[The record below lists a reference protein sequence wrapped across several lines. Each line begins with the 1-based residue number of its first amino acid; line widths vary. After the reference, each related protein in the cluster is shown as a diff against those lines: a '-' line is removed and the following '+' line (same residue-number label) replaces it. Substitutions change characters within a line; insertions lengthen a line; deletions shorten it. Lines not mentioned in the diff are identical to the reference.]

1 MTYFD
6 ETNAV
11 EETNDLPPFN
21 REEWIRQKR
30 AEREQAY
37 QMISEQAELLPGDG
51 ERFKSCLDLMGRFS
65 QLSVNNILLLECQKP
80 DAKDLRGFDT
90 WKDQKVSIKKGETG
104 IMLFEA
110 GKQYTRRD
118 GTTATAYNVKR
129 VFDVSQTD
137 LPFAVSPIVR
147 RDGHMLIRALVKYAP
162 CRFEGAEASKLP
174 RGRVAVYDQAA
185 NTVLALP
192 GAGDDDLFREMALAV
207 AYAHLSKS
215 EYNSPAKDTI
225 AVCTA
230 YVLCVRNG
238 IDTAD
243 FDFSKQPET
252 LKDMDET
259 QIKAVL
265 AKIRSVANTISQ
277 DMEKHFEKLKEVPP
291 RDDAR

>member
-1 MTYFD
+1 MTYYD
-6 ETNAV
+6 ETNV
-11 EETNDLPPFN
+11 LEETNDLPPFN

-37 QMISEQAELLPGDG
+37 QMISEQAGQLPGDG
-51 ERFKSCLDLMGRFS
+51 ERFKTCLDLMGRFS

-80 DAKDLRGFDT
+80 DAKELKDFDA

-110 GKQYTRRD
+110 GKQYARRD

-147 RDGHMLIRALVKYAP
+147 RDDRVLIRALVKYAP
-162 CRFEGAEASKLP
+162 CRFEGTEAPNLP
-174 RGRVAVYDQAA
+174 RGRVAVYDQAT

-192 GAGDDDLFREMALAV
+192 GAGGDDLFREMALAV
-207 AYAHLSKS
+207 AYAHLAKS
-215 EYNSPAKDTI
+215 DYNGPAKDAI
-225 AVCTA
+225 AVCAA

-238 IDTAD
+238 VDTAG
-243 FDFSKQPET
+243 FDFSKQPVSVKE
-252 LKDMDET
+252 MDET

-265 AKIRSVANTISQ
+265 AKIRSVANAISQ
-277 DMEKHFEKLKEVPP
+277 DMEKHFEKLKEAQS

>member
-21 REEWIRQKR
+21 REEWIQQKR

-37 QMISEQAELLPGDG
+37 QMISEQAGLLPGDG
-51 ERFKSCLDLMGRFS
+51 ERFKTCLDLMGRFG

-80 DAKDLRGFDT
+80 DAKELKEFNA
-90 WKDQKVSIKKGETG
+90 WKDQRVSIKKGETG

-147 RDGHMLIRALVKYAP
+147 RDDRILIRALVKYAP

-174 RGRVAVYDQAA
+174 RGRVAVYDQES

-192 GAGDDDLFREMALAV
+192 GAGGDDLFREMALAV
-207 AYAHLSKS
+207 AYAHLAKS
-215 EYNSPAKDTI
+215 EYNGPAKDAI
-225 AVCTA
+225 AVCAA

-238 IDTAD
+238 IDTAA
-243 FDFSKQPET
+243 FDFSKQPVT
-252 LKDMDET
+252 VRDMDET

-265 AKIRSVANTISQ
+265 GKIRSVANTISQ
-277 DMEKHFEKLKEVPP
+277 DMEKHFEKVKEAQS

>member
-1 MTYFD
+1 MSYFD
-6 ETNAV
+6 ETNV
-11 EETNDLPPFN
+11 LEDTNDLPPFN

-37 QMISEQAELLPGDG
+37 RMISEQAELLPGDG
-51 ERFKSCLDLMGRFS
+51 ERFKTCLDLIGRFG

-80 DAKDLRGFDT
+80 DAKELKDFDA

-104 IMLFEA
+104 VMLFEA

-147 RDGHMLIRALVKYAP
+147 RDDRILIRALVKYAP
-162 CRFEGAEASKLP
+162 CRFEGTEAPNLP
-174 RGRVAVYDQAA
+174 RGRVAVYDQAT

-192 GAGDDDLFREMALAV
+192 GAGGDDLFRDMALAV
-207 AYAHLSKS
+207 AYAHLAKS
-215 EYNSPAKDTI
+215 EYSGPAKDAI
-225 AVCTA
+225 AFCAA

-238 IDTAD
+238 IDTSA
-243 FDFSKQPET
+243 FDFSEQPVT
-252 LKDMDET
+252 VKDMGET
-259 QIKAVL
+259 EIKAVI

-277 DMEKHFEKLKEVPP
+277 DMEKHFEKLKEAQS
-291 RDDAR
+291 RDDVR